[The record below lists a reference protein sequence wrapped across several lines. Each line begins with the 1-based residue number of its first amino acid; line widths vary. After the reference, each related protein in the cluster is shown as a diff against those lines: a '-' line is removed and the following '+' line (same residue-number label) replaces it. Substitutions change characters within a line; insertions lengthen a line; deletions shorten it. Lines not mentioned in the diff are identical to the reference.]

1 MPQRSG
7 GLPSILKRMYHS
19 RKDGI
24 EGGLLVANHWILTGS
39 LSFFLALICA
49 APAQAQLDKI
59 CGETGG
65 PVWLASSV
73 VFGKVSVNGLAPG
86 AKFPKI
92 TVVLNSRGRDTAN
105 FTIDRSGNYCFRGI
119 DGSGAILTVEVEGRE
134 VARQILPTSTYI
146 KQFQQDFEVVAGNF
160 GGGNKPAS
168 ISVKFQHQRS
178 EQNAKLLEQ
187 AVAAAA
193 DGKTDRALQLLQE
206 MVASDPSDY
215 IAWSQI
221 GAIQFEK
228 RSYAAAEKAYTSALA
243 ARPDLAPAMMNLG
256 RIHLVNGK
264 LEPAIDMLKRAT
276 TADPTMA
283 RGFQLLGEAYL
294 LAKKGTLG
302 VEALNEAIRL
312 EPVAMAESHLLLAT
326 LYDRAGARFM
336 ATREYK
342 QFLQK
347 VPDHNDAKRFRK
359 YIEENPDEGQ

>member
-1 MPQRSG
+1 MT
-7 GLPSILKRMYHS
+7 KR
-19 RKDGI
+19 
-24 EGGLLVANHWILTGS
+24 WILTGS
-39 LSFFLALICA
+39 LTLFLAFVLA
-49 APAQAQLDKI
+49 APVQAQLDKI

-92 TVVLNSRGRDTAN
+92 TVILNSRGRDTAN
-105 FTIDRSGNYCFRGI
+105 FTIDRSGNYCFRGM

-146 KQFQQDFEVVAGNF
+146 KQFQQDFEVIAGNF
-160 GGGNKPAS
+160 DSAKPAS

-178 EQNAKLLEQ
+178 EQNTKLLEQ
-187 AVAAAA
+187 ASAAAT
-193 DGKTDRALQLLQE
+193 DGKADRALQLLQE
-206 MVASDPSDY
+206 IVAADPGDY
-215 IAWSQI
+215 IVWSQI

-228 RSYAAAEKAYTSALA
+228 KSYSAAEKAYKSALTA
-243 ARPDLAPAMMNLG
+243 KPDLAPAMMNLG

-264 LEPAIDMLKRAT
+264 IEPAIDMLKRAT
-276 TADPTMA
+276 TAEPTMA

-312 EPVAMAESHLLLAT
+312 EPVGMAESHLLLAM
-326 LYDRAGARFM
+326 LYDRAGAKFM

-347 VPDHNDAKRFRK
+347 VPDHKDAKKFRR